1 MGLLADIQE
10 LINEHG
16 SSSILRER
24 LSLIKDQLALLQ
36 EENADLIKKVSS
48 LQKEK
53 QLLQDEVKELT
64 RDQQFIECRGAFF
77 KRKPT
82 GGFNRTVYCPLCQ
95 SPLASLENELPYYC
109 HRCQI
114 ALDFNGRDLD
124 QVMVE
129 LAKENS

>member
-36 EENADLIKKVSS
+36 EENAV
-48 LQKEK
+48 
-53 QLLQDEVKELT
+53 
-64 RDQQFIECRGAFF
+64 F

-124 QVMVE
+124 QVMAE